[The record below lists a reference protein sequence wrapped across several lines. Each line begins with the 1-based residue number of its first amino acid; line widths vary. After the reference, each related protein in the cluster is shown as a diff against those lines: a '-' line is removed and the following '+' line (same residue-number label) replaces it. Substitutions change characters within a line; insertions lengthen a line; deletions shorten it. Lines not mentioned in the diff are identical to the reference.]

1 MATVGFKEDVFSV
14 RESYG
19 AVRVCVS
26 VTVPPVSCP
35 VNTEFTVNIGI
46 SGGTAGNYNTCIFFS
61 QPLCYLQSL
70 QSLLVIMMCHHL

>member
-1 MATVGFKEDVFSV
+1 MATVGFKKEVFSV

-35 VNTEFTVNIGI
+35 VSTEFTVNIGI
-46 SGGTAGNYNTCIFFS
+46 SSDTAGNYNT
-61 QPLCYLQSL
+61 
-70 QSLLVIMMCHHL
+70 